1 MSLLSHQSEVIKTE
15 FWRREQ
21 LPLQDQKR
29 TNELYR
35 SISRFS
41 RLELVKLHG
50 SINSWLFHNEGF
62 IFLAQG
68 GVTFASAPAHKYSD
82 AFARNNERY
91 FAATWYKFRNSSYE
105 TNNQIFTI
113 AEILRNSASIVMLV
127 SDTEPSSALTL
138 ANTVQYNWTRNE
150 FKMGIGLASL
160 NQQIREFLYLEG
172 RNVNEPVGNGES
184 QRDGTRKY
192 GTVGFSKKLG

>member
-1 MSLLSHQSEVIKTE
+1 
-15 FWRREQ
+15 
-21 LPLQDQKR
+21 
-29 TNELYR
+29 
-35 SISRFS
+35 
-41 RLELVKLHG
+41 
-50 SINSWLFHNEGF
+50 
-62 IFLAQG
+62 
-68 GVTFASAPAHKYSD
+68 
-82 AFARNNERY
+82 
-91 FAATWYKFRNSSYE
+91 
-105 TNNQIFTI
+105 
-113 AEILRNSASIVMLV
+113 MLV

>member
-1 MSLLSHQSEVIKTE
+1 MKNSFNQKYQTSAVTVLSLLSHQPEVIKSE

-21 LPLQDQKR
+21 LPSQNQKR

-50 SINSWLFHNEGF
+50 SINPWLFHNEGL

-82 AFARNNERY
+82 PFARNNERY
-91 FAATWYKFRNSSYE
+91 FPTTWYKFRNSSYE
-105 TNNQIFTI
+105 TNKQIFTSV
-113 AEILRNSASIVMLV
+113 EIPRNPAPIVMLV
-127 SDTEPSSALTL
+127 SDTEPSSVLTL

-150 FKMGIGLASL
+150 I
-160 NQQIREFLYLEG
+160 
-172 RNVNEPVGNGES
+172 
-184 QRDGTRKY
+184 
-192 GTVGFSKKLG
+192 